1 MPRRPPAL
9 PFTEDDAANRLLE
22 DSGFALLVG
31 MLLDQ
36 QFPMERAF
44 AGPELLQRR
53 LGADLTPALVIATDE
68 DALAAAF
75 RGPPAVH
82 RYWGSMAKRTRQ
94 LAEAIVADYGGDA
107 AALWQTAAD
116 GDELYQRLRALPG
129 YGEAKARIFVGI
141 LGKRM
146 NVRPSG
152 WDVRA
157 ADWPSVADIDD
168 FAKIAELRE
177 TKKAMKAAAK
187 EAANQP
193 PAKTKSKAAKRS
205 KR

>member
-1 MPRRPPAL
+1 MPRRPTAL
-9 PFTEDDAANRLLE
+9 PFTADDAANALLARN
-22 DSGFALLVG
+22 GFALLVG

-53 LGADLTPALVIATDE
+53 LGADLTPALVVATDE
-68 DALAAAF
+68 DSLAAAF
-75 RGPPAVH
+75 QGPPAVH

-107 AALWQTAAD
+107 DTLWGTAAD
-116 GDELYQRLRALPG
+116 GDELYRRLRALPG

-146 NVRPSG
+146 GVRPSG

-168 FAKIAELRE
+168 FAKVAELRE
-177 TKKAMKAAAK
+177 AKKAMKAAAK
-187 EAANQP
+187 TE
-193 PAKTKSKAAKRS
+193 KGS